1 MNRLITLLSAAT
13 IAAFA
18 FAGAGSAAATLPFN
32 VSMTVDAG
40 TMPTGCCAD
49 STTGLP
55 TSVVVPGI
63 GRATLTAVFGVCGV
77 VGCFPDGSS
86 LLSLQFVTPSG
97 DTLWIIGTGTGTL
110 ATPESGAGTWS
121 VSSAST
127 GRFAGASGSGTYTAS
142 VIVTG
147 TSSGGPAPS
156 ELTFSLA
163 GTITRR

>member
-18 FAGAGSAAATLPFN
+18 FAGAGSAAATLPFS

-40 TMPTGCCAD
+40 TLPSGCCTD
-49 STTGLP
+49 FTTGLP

-63 GRATLTAVFGVCGV
+63 GRATLTAEFGVCGV
-77 VGCFPDGSS
+77 LRCFPDGYSAMS
-86 LLSLQFVTPSG
+86 LRFVTPSG
-97 DTLWIIGTGTGTL
+97 DMLLIAGTGTGTL

-121 VSSAST
+121 VSRAST

-163 GTITRR
+163 GTITR